1 MNRLKPRRDRHWDP
15 TAQLEGDREPLHL
28 HVRKVHR
35 HRWRR
40 RAWAFLVPLALLGL
54 GALAVY
60 PILSGRTTEPI
71 EARQLA
77 LKAVEAAREANAA
90 HWVPAEMAQLES
102 AYQTAVQ
109 EERGQAARIIFF
121 RDFAGVSAAYLAV
134 HKLGRQTTE
143 AAQDRYAQVVID
155 AQAAI
160 RKAEGTLRSANH
172 AADRMP
178 FPRGGRMML
187 QTARIHL
194 SEAGIFL
201 DQKDPEQAAERAAVA
216 MGEAQ
221 AACRAALPLAARF
234 ADGEQVRTW
243 RRMIDETIG
252 WSRRAGAAAVIV
264 YKEKNL
270 LHLYRD
276 GKLVRSYVADMG
288 SNSIAQKFNGGDR
301 ATPEGRYKITSK
313 KGHGQ
318 SRYYKAMLLNY
329 PNDEDRRR
337 FEAARRAGRVARG
350 TGLGGLIEIHGE
362 GGRGEDWTL
371 GCVALSN
378 RDIDDLYSRVDVGTP
393 VTIVGG
399 DGRGGNFSDLMPMLS
414 DPDSSKVP

>member
-28 HVRKVHR
+28 HVRRAHP

-40 RAWAFLVPLALLGL
+40 RAWAFVVPLVLLGL

-60 PILSGRTTEPI
+60 PILSGRTREPI
-71 EARQLA
+71 EARQIA
-77 LKAVEAAREANAA
+77 LKAVEEARDANAA
-90 HWVPAEMAQLES
+90 HWVPAEMVKLEA

-121 RDFAGVSAAYLAV
+121 RNFAGVSQAYMTV

-143 AAQDRYAQVVID
+143 AAQDRYAQVVLD
-155 AQAAI
+155 AQEAV
-160 RKAEGTLRSANH
+160 RKAERTLRGANH

-194 SEAGIFL
+194 SEASIFL
-201 DQKDPEQAAERAAVA
+201 NQKDPEEAANRAAVA

-221 AACRAALPLAARF
+221 AACRAALPLAGRF
-234 ADGEQVRTW
+234 ADGEQVRAW
-243 RRMIDETIG
+243 RRMIDDTIAG
-252 WSRRAGAAAVIV
+252 SRRTGAAAIVV

-270 LHLYRD
+270 LNLYRG

-318 SRYYKAMLLNY
+318 SRYYRALLLNY

-337 FEAARRAGRVARG
+337 FEQARRRGEVTRG
-350 TGLGGLIEIHGE
+350 TGLGGLIEVHGE
-362 GGRGEDWTL
+362 GGRGDDWTL
-371 GCVALSN
+371 GCVAISN
-378 RDIDDLYSRVDVGTP
+378 RDIDDLFGRVDVGTP

-399 DGRGGNFSDLMPMLS
+399 DGKGGNFSDLMPMLS
-414 DPDSSKVP
+414 DPDSIQVP